1 MVTTQNETPPPHH
14 ETRQETAKNKAV
26 HKGQTQRPVLGWG
39 GLDKEKDTEMSKRLY
54 NKIAYRLV
62 KVEKQLAE
70 LSMLMDELDG
80 GLASDIGALVDG
92 IATVYE
98 VLDERRDNG
107 EYPSLLLP

>member
-1 MVTTQNETPPPHH
+1 V
-14 ETRQETAKNKAV
+14 
-26 HKGQTQRPVLGWG
+26 GWG
-39 GLDKEKDTEMSKRLY
+39 GLNKKDTEMSKRLY

-80 GLASDIGALVDG
+80 GLASDIGTLVDG

-107 EYPSLLLP
+107 EYPSLMP